1 MKIYIA
7 NWTEYSGEEQV
18 MGFTSKKAAQAWI
31 DEMSQEATDFTGA
44 EDDAYSVIQEWDTSL
59 DKWRSFF
66 TLHG

>member
-7 NWTEYSGEEQV
+7 HWTEYSAEEQV

-31 DEMSQEATDFTGA
+31 DEHTRESIEFAG
-44 EDDAYSVIQEWDTSL
+44 EDKTHSVIQEWDTSK
-59 DKWRSFF
+59 DKWRGFI

>member
-31 DEMSQEATDFTGA
+31 DENTKQSIDFVG
-44 EDDAYSVIQEWDTSL
+44 EDETHSCIQEWDTSQT
-59 DKWRSFF
+59 KSRGFI

>member
-7 NWTEYSGEEQV
+7 NWTDYSGEEQV
-18 MGFTSKKAAQAWI
+18 MGFTSKKAAQTWI
-31 DEMSQEATDFTGA
+31 DEMSQESTDLTG